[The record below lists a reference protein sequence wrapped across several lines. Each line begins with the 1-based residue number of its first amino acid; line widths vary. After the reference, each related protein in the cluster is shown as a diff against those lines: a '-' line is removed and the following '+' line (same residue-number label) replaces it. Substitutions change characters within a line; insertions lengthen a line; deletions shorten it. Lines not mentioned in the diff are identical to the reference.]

1 MSSSL
6 IHSSHSIAPQRQ
18 FSTPTPPTPTPPTPT
33 PSTPPSL
40 RSTIN
45 GEISEP
51 TCWEKALA
59 SLDENHRKFLTD
71 FNTEAVGD
79 FGNEIQSVRKLGDTH
94 TNKLSKGPTGA
105 QIMTRARVN
114 GILQKMEEFAKI
126 GDIAVKASPAVVS
139 LVWMGVRLCLQVCG
153 CPPPPICS
161 LYYYIAYRI
170 IACCS

>member
-1 MSSSL
+1 MGSSL

-18 FSTPTPPTPTPPTPT
+18 FSTPTPP
-33 PSTPPSL
+33 TPPSL

-79 FGNEIQSVRKLGDTH
+79 FGNEIQSVRKLGDTY

-105 QIMTRARVN
+105 QIMTRGRVN

-153 CPPPPICS
+153 CPPPPPPPPICS
-161 LYYYIAYRI
+161 LYYIAYRI